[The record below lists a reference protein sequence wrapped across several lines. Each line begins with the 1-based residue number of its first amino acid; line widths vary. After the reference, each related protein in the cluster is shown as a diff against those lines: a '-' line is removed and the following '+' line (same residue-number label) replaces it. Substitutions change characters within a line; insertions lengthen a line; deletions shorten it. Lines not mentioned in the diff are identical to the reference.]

1 MAEVLEIEQQTPLQ
15 EEPPKRKLYNII
27 VKNKMYS
34 KSYEEFEKQY
44 STPESIDKIYNAV
57 YSKQLYSKSKGE
69 FQKQYFQQE
78 PAPSK
83 KKAPAVTSTTGGE
96 QPSPI

>member
-1 MAEVLEIEQQTPLQ
+1 MEEVLEIEQQTPLQ
-15 EEPPKRKLYNII
+15 EEPPKRKLYKVI
-27 VKNKMYS
+27 VKKKMYS

-57 YSKQLYSKSKGE
+57 YSKKLYSKSKGE

-83 KKAPAVTSTTGGE
+83 KKHPALTTHRR
-96 QPSPI
+96 IL